1 MKLLKNVT
9 LLTLMLGT
17 PIVGVNQNIVSAGDF
32 TSEVSAIISRAIKT
46 DIIDLTELDFD
57 SLTKKQ
63 CQTLFLRLENAFE
76 NPYVEELSLPEHI
89 GTFDTIENK
98 SSSVKRQPVSIL
110 LGESSDSKKD
120 AEDISDYTDEELLEM
135 DEAEL
140 KELYRGPF
148 IAENCISDLVD
159 EHNEGEHNVGMDKF
173 KPYTHGKN
181 QYLRK
186 QIMKTIETAYDSG
199 YVDFSEIMDVVEA
212 DPSIRYNRTTVYA
225 SLFEIGFN
233 SSFGGGN
240 ECSPTTVI
248 VGKDTDL
255 TEGIVA
261 KLKKYLNENFPKA
274 FKFTKET
281 EVKEKYL
288 KTFCEYFKKTNII
301 DLTAID
307 LDSLTENELEK
318 LVDELS
324 NDINDDTHLIYYK
337 NMNDH
342 LFKQSSKDFFKG
354 ALASDLDKDHQHKI
368 SLNERYRIAEK
379 ISFINQTGSIVLD
392 DISLPI
398 VSKIRLH
405 AQNNVANGKGKVKL
419 KIYADFSGHEDLKKM
434 LKNDENIDIEFGLY
448 DNVIHKK
455 IEGKCISAISSGV
468 IKFDKGI
475 LNSDESKQFL
485 NMIKAYIEYYLSNHL
500 YEEKINLA
508 IPVYKNTEEE
518 DEKLFKKF
526 KGLESKYKNLKVI
539 MDRYD

>member
-379 ISFINQTGSIVLD
+379 ISFINQTDSIVLD

>member
-324 NDINDDTHLIYYK
+324 NGINDDTHLIYYK

-342 LFKQSSKDFFKG
+342 LFKQSSKDFFEG